1 MPGRGFGDVDEP
13 AVPVDLAPLVMDR
26 ARGRI
31 DLPLAVMVVG
41 WTSATVWTASLLLTR
56 VAGLTAP
63 PYDLAFFQQIVW
75 NVGQSGQWVSN
86 FHQGSFLGL
95 HFSPILVVPAL
106 LERLVWPDVRVLT
119 SIHAI
124 TVGAFIPAAFLF
136 LRAGLR
142 PSRFAGVIAAALAIP
157 IPIWGAVQDVIRSD
171 FHPEV
176 SGVVLALFAGWAGL
190 TGRPRILW
198 ALAAV
203 ALLTREDVA
212 YAVFIVGLVTAV
224 RGQGRMR
231 WHGRWLVTVAV
242 AWAIIV
248 FGVLMPA
255 IRDGNPSETASY
267 YAWLGEGWN
276 VLAAPFAKAGAVVA
290 ALTRPAAWFV
300 VGGMIVSLGA
310 LPLLRPRWLALTLP
324 ALVAVL
330 LSAHVFQATLRLL
343 YPVILIVPLVGAAV
357 FGGRRVLAV
366 GTRHLARH
374 GQRAASRGA
383 RSSAVPALGLSA
395 ALALPAVA
403 GAWMQGSIPPFDAGD
418 PAFRSSPAA
427 IDPLL
432 ALARRVPD
440 DALLAADE
448 GSLAPLAGRACV
460 GRLVVRRGPPPEAF
474 VLLDRNAWSPT
485 RAIARIHDEIRDD
498 LSTGVRPII
507 ADDGRFILW
516 GPEPSASNP

>member
-1 MPGRGFGDVDEP
+1 MGKRDVP
-13 AVPVDLAPLVMDR
+13 LDLARGVIDR
-26 ARGRI
+26 ALGRI
-31 DLPLAVMVVG
+31 DLPLVGMVIG
-41 WTSATVWTASLLLTR
+41 WATATVWAASLLSTR

-106 LERLVWPDVRVLT
+106 FERLVWPDVRVLT

-142 PSRFAGVIAAALAIP
+142 PSRFAGAIAAALAIP

-190 TGRPRILW
+190 TGRPRVLW

-224 RGQGRMR
+224 RGPRRMR
-231 WHGRWLVTVAV
+231 RHGRWLAIVAV
-242 AWAIIV
+242 AWAIVV

-290 ALTRPAAWFV
+290 AVTRPAAWFV

-310 LPLLRPRWLALTLP
+310 LPLLRPRWLALTLAP
-324 ALVAVL
+324 LVAVL
-330 LSAHVFQATLRLL
+330 LSAHVFQATLRLQ
-343 YPVILIVPLVGAAV
+343 YPAILIVPLLASAM

-374 GQRAASRGA
+374 GP
-383 RSSAVPALGLSA
+383 RSPIRSTRWSAVTALGLSA
-395 ALALPAVA
+395 ALALPAVT
-403 GAWMQGSIPPFDAGD
+403 GAWIQGSIPPFDAGD

-427 IDPLL
+427 IDALL
-432 ALARRVPD
+432 TLARRVPD
-440 DALLAADE
+440 GALLAADE
-448 GSLAPLAGRACV
+448 GSIAPLAGRASV
-460 GRLVVRRGPPPEAF
+460 GRLVVGSGPPQEAF
-474 VLLDRNAWSPT
+474 VLLDRNAWAPT
-485 RAIARIHDEIRDD
+485 SAIARIHDEIRAE
-498 LSTGVRPII
+498 LSTGARPVI

-516 GPEPSASNP
+516 GPEPPSNP

>member
-1 MPGRGFGDVDEP
+1 
-13 AVPVDLAPLVMDR
+13 MDR
-26 ARGRI
+26 ARWRI
-31 DLPLAVMVVG
+31 DLSLLVMVIG
-41 WTSATVWTASLLLTR
+41 WASATVWAASLLSTR

-190 TGRPRILW
+190 TGRPRVLW

-203 ALLTREDVA
+203 ALLTREDVS
-212 YAVFIVGLVTAV
+212 YAVFIVGLVIAV

-231 WHGRWLVTVAV
+231 RHGRWLATVAV

-248 FGVLMPA
+248 FGLLMPA
-255 IRDGNPSETASY
+255 IRAGNPSETASY
-267 YAWLGEGWN
+267 YAWLGAGWD
-276 VLAAPFAKAGAVVA
+276 VLGAPFAKAGAIVA
-290 ALTRPAAWFV
+290 AMTRPAAWFV

-310 LPLLRPRWLALTLP
+310 LPLLRPRWFVLTLP
-324 ALVAVL
+324 PFVAIL
-330 LSAHVFQATLRLL
+330 LSAHVFQATLRFQ
-343 YPVILIVPLVGAAV
+343 YPVILIVPLVCAAL
-357 FGGRRVLAV
+357 FGGRRVLAI
-366 GTRHLARH
+366 GTRHRAR
-374 GQRAASRGA
+374 RGP
-383 RSSAVPALGLSA
+383 RSPIRSTRWSAVTALGLSV

-403 GAWMQGSIPPFDAGD
+403 GAWVQGSIPPFDAGD

-427 IDPLL
+427 IDALL

-440 DALLAADE
+440 GALLAADE
-448 GSLAPLAGRACV
+448 GSVAPLAGRASV
-460 GRLVVRRGPPPEAF
+460 GRLVVGGGPPPEAF
-474 VLLDRNAWSPT
+474 VLLDRNAWAPT
-485 RAIARIHDEIRDD
+485 PAIARIHDEVRAD
-498 LSTGVRPII
+498 LSTGVRPVI

-516 GPEPSASNP
+516 GPEPTAANP